1 MMSPRIAGE
10 MMLGLGMAT
19 GKVQKLEKWLERVRI
34 QASLHVPEMVTPGL
48 NIGTVINKMLEQGVD
63 VPQMP
68 DLSMKLPPADKKTKV
83 GSPSGYLRRKPKNQ
97 RRSVSGVLRSR
108 SQPRKD
114 QGTALPRQGGGMY

>member
-1 MMSPRIAGE
+1 
-10 MMLGLGMAT
+10 MLGLGMAT

-68 DLSMKLPPADKKTKV
+68 DLSMKLPPADKKKKVGSADKKKKV